1 MIFMQYGKEII
12 FLIFKLKKVDCK
24 KYSKNIFMRN
34 YIEMKFFFK
43 LKLFFHE
50 IRQVRN
56 TNFLILLKNFFA

>member
-34 YIEMKFFFK
+34 YIEMKFFF
-43 LKLFFHE
+43 
-50 IRQVRN
+50 
-56 TNFLILLKNFFA
+56 